1 MGKVL
6 EFPSQKK
13 VTRDLIKI
21 LDEYVVKLESA
32 YNVIDE
38 MHKKLAELETE
49 VTKHEEDYNR
59 YLGTYISLV
68 GAENVPLQL
77 LSYSS
82 SISMIKNEDGTWQI
96 KYVGDKEDE
105 S

>member
-6 EFPSQKK
+6 EFPSQQKI
-13 VTRDLIKI
+13 TRDLHKV
-21 LDEYVVKLESA
+21 LEDFTVKLETA
-32 YNVIDE
+32 YNVMDE

-49 VTKHEEDYNR
+49 LSEEEEAYNK

-68 GAENVPLQL
+68 GAENVPVHL

-82 SISMIKNEDGTWQI
+82 SVSMVKNEDGTWQI
-96 KYVGDKEDE
+96 TYIGDKEDE

>member
-6 EFPSQKK
+6 EFPSQEKI
-13 VTRDLIKI
+13 TRDLHKV
-21 LDEYVVKLESA
+21 LEEYTIKLETA
-32 YNVIDE
+32 YNIMDE
-38 MHKKLAELETE
+38 MHKKLAELETD
-49 VTKHEEDYNR
+49 VSQQEEDYNR

-68 GAENVPLQL
+68 GAENVPIHL

-82 SISMIKNEDGTWQI
+82 SVSMVKNEDGTWQI
-96 KYVGDKEDE
+96 KYIGEKEDE

>member
-6 EFPSQKK
+6 EFPSQQK
-13 VTRDLIKI
+13 VTRDLNKV
-21 LDEYVVKLESA
+21 LKEYTIKLETA

-38 MHKKLAELETE
+38 MHKKLAELETA
-49 VTKHEEDYNR
+49 VTKQEEDYNR
-59 YLGTYISLV
+59 YLGTYISFV
-68 GAENVPLQL
+68 GAENVPLEF
-77 LSYSS
+77 LSYST

-96 KYVGDKEDE
+96 TYVGDKEDE